1 MVEEKFM
8 RRAIELA
15 LKGEGFTNPNPMVG
29 AVIVKNG
36 RITGE
41 GYHKRYGTLHAE
53 RDALA
58 SLPGY
63 RGGTGSNP
71 DEKPAQAA
79 TMYVTLEP
87 CCHHGKQPPCT
98 DAIIESGIS
107 CVVIGSRDPNPLVA
121 GKGVKILRDAGIE
134 VIEDFLRDECD
145 AVNPVFFKY
154 ITTKKP
160 YVVLKYAMTM
170 DGRIAT
176 KTGASKW
183 ITGEQSRDAV
193 QHMRHKY
200 MAIMAGIG
208 TVLADDPM
216 LNVRSKGLES
226 PVRVICDSRLR
237 IPLDCNIVKT
247 AEKYKT
253 IVAYCV
259 GREKSYDAVADGTAD
274 KKAGLE
280 ELREK
285 EKQLNEAGVTTVV
298 TPSDNGHVDVSYLTE
313 YLSTRGIDS
322 VLVEGGGTLNDSIIR
337 AGLADRV
344 EVFIAP
350 KIFGG
355 EGARSPVEGIGI
367 EQVSEAA
374 GFILSEVQRHGD
386 DVHLSYIKNREITCL
401 RES

>member
-1 MVEEKFM
+1 MVEEKYM

-29 AVIVKNG
+29 AVIVRDG
-36 RITGE
+36 TVIGE
-41 GYHKRYGTLHAE
+41 GYHKRYGELHAE

-58 SLPGY
+58 SL
-63 RGGTGSNP
+63 TESGSRTP
-71 DEKPAQAA
+71 EGKPAEGA
-79 TMYVTLEP
+79 TIYVTLEP

-107 CVVIGSRDPNPLVA
+107 RVVIGSRDPNPLVA
-121 GKGVKILRDAGIE
+121 GKGVKLLRDAGIE
-134 VIEDFLRDECD
+134 VVEDFLRNECD
-145 AVNPVFFKY
+145 AINPVFFKY

-183 ITGEQSRDAV
+183 ITGEESRGCV
-193 QHMRHKY
+193 QYLRHKY
-200 MAIMAGIG
+200 MGIMAGIG

-216 LNVRSKGLES
+216 LNVRIEGLKS
-226 PVRVICDSRLR
+226 PVRIICDSRLR
-237 IPLDCNIVKT
+237 IPMDSNIVRT
-247 AEKYKT
+247 ANEYRT
-253 IVAYCV
+253 IVAFCECRDD
-259 GREKSYDAVADGTAD
+259 GRGGADTDMEK
-274 KKAGLE
+274 
-280 ELREK
+280 LREK
-285 EKQLNEAGVTTVV
+285 ERLLNEAGITTVC
-298 TPSDNGHVDVSYLTE
+298 TPSDNGHADVGYLMG
-313 YLSTRGIDS
+313 YLGEQGIDS

-337 AGLADRV
+337 AGLADRA

-355 EGARSPVEGIGI
+355 EGARSPVEGLGV

-374 GFILSEVQRHGD
+374 GFTLTDIQRYGD
-386 DVHLSYIKNREITCL
+386 DVRLSYVREMHGRAKTDK
-401 RES
+401 